1 MFNVEC
7 SISNVKWKG
16 CDIANHARQTVLQ
29 AEAPVSRPIIP
40 NLRPEMY
47 KTSDALVARYVGFG
61 LLFLGAALMVYLVRG
76 ALPVFIV
83 AGLLAFAFEPVLQRL
98 EKSGRSR
105 LKAVGFVFVIILLI
119 GMILLALLA
128 SAFQQ
133 GQSLV
138 ANIETYNSQVLQLID
153 SNRERLQQSKLPL
166 AVKES
171 VNEAIENNLQSFQ
184 QRVPALATDFAARTL
199 AGTGSFLANL
209 FLLNLLTFGFM
220 LEANRIKARLLMI
233 VPPFYRRDVTDLA
246 TSINELLGRYVRGQL
261 IVCLTFGALCTV
273 AFEIISR
280 VFGMQYPLVL
290 GAVAAVIYVLPYFGL
305 AVVFVAAVATAYL
318 TSAQPVPAAV
328 AVMIC
333 VIIINLITDYGV
345 APRVLGRGVGLHPL
359 LIIFALV
366 CGFHVGGPL
375 GTVVAVPLLASLRV
389 IAIYLFP
396 QLAAPIPTEEGI
408 FPDVPTPPEPQATLA
423 KVAVAENTVESPV
436 QARAL

>member
-1 MFNVEC
+1 
-7 SISNVKWKG
+7 
-16 CDIANHARQTVLQ
+16 
-29 AEAPVSRPIIP
+29 
-40 NLRPEMY
+40 MY
-47 KTSDALVARYVGFG
+47 KTTDSLVARYVGFG
-61 LLFLGAALMVYLVRG
+61 LLFLLAAFLLYLVRG

-83 AGLLAFAFEPVLQRL
+83 AGLLAFALEPVLQRL

-105 LKAVGFVFVIILLI
+105 LKAVGFVFIVIVLL
-119 GMILLALLA
+119 GAILLALLA
-128 SAFQQ
+128 AAFQQ

-138 ANIETYNSQVLQLID
+138 ANIETYNSQVLKLID
-153 SNRERLQQSKLPL
+153 SNRARLNKSKLPI

-171 VNEAIENNLQSFQ
+171 INEAFDNNLQSFNA
-184 QRVPALATDFAARTL
+184 RVPGLATDFAARTL

-209 FLLNLLTFGFM
+209 FLLNLLTLGFM
-220 LEANRIKARLLMI
+220 IEANRIKSRLLMM

-290 GAVAAVIYVLPYFGL
+290 GAVAAIVYVLPYFGL
-305 AVVFVAAVATAYL
+305 AFVLVVSMITAYL
-318 TSAQPVPAAV
+318 TSDQPMAAAAAV
-328 AVMIC
+328 LAS
-333 VIIINLITDYGV
+333 VIVINLTTDYAV

-359 LIIFALV
+359 LVIFALV
-366 CGFHVGGPL
+366 SGFHVAGPL

-396 QLAAPIPTEEGI
+396 QLAAPIPTDEAI
-408 FPDVPTPPEPQATLA
+408 FPNIETPPEPEATLA
-423 KVAVAENTVESPV
+423 EVAVAENSVDGPISDFG
-436 QARAL
+436 

>member
-1 MFNVEC
+1 
-7 SISNVKWKG
+7 
-16 CDIANHARQTVLQ
+16 
-29 AEAPVSRPIIP
+29 
-40 NLRPEMY
+40 MY

-61 LLFLGAALMVYLVRG
+61 LLFVGAVLMLYLVRE

-83 AGLLAFAFEPVLQRL
+83 AGLLAFALEPVLQRL

-105 LKAVGFVFVIILLI
+105 LKAVGFVFIVIALI

-138 ANIETYNSQVLQLID
+138 ANIETYNSQVLKLID
-153 SNRERLQQSKLPL
+153 SNRARLMNSKLPQP
-166 AVKES
+166 VKDS
-171 VNEAIENNLQSFQ
+171 INEAIDNNLQSLNA
-184 QRVPALATDFAARTL
+184 RVPGLAADFAARTL

-209 FLLNLLTFGFM
+209 FLLNLLTLGFM
-220 LEANRIKARLLMI
+220 IEANRIKSRLLML
-233 VPPFYRRDVTDLA
+233 VPPLYRRDITDLA

-261 IVCLTFGALCTV
+261 LVCAFFGACCTV

-305 AVVFVAAVATAYL
+305 AVVFVISIATAYL

-328 AVMIC
+328 AVLVS
-333 VIIINLITDYGV
+333 VIIINLTTDYAV

-359 LIIFALV
+359 LVIFALV
-366 CGFHVGGPL
+366 CGFHVAGPL

-396 QLAAPIPTEEGI
+396 QLAAPIPTEEAI
-408 FPDVPTPPEPQATLA
+408 FPDMPGTPAPPEPQATIA
-423 KVAVAENTVESPV
+423 KVAAAENAVDGPLKS
-436 QARAL
+436 RG